1 MGYWT
6 AGLLVIG
13 ATLAAGLASIAI
25 GRAIA
30 VPVRK
35 SRHETGIAVF
45 QQVGVMFAVLLAFV
59 FNEVWSEYTTA
70 AEAINGE
77 CGALHGASILADALP
92 AHAGRPV
99 NQALLRYGRT
109 VVDAEWPMMA
119 GRRGSAE
126 ASEDFRLALD
136 NAARLQVTATA
147 DLAVRAQIVELLARA
162 HAFRETRLFQMDQG
176 MPIAMWAVL
185 LCLALSLQLLVLFA
199 GVDLRTHVVF
209 ASAFAGC
216 TAFVLVLV
224 RMLDYPFEGA
234 LALSNA
240 DFQRLLGE
248 LSALLAGH

>member
-6 AGLLVIG
+6 ASLLVIG

-25 GRAIA
+25 GRAVA
-30 VPVRK
+30 VPARK

-59 FNEVWSEYTTA
+59 FNEVWSEYDTA
-70 AEAINGE
+70 AGAINGE
-77 CGALHGASILADALP
+77 CGALHGAAILANALP

-99 NQALLRYGRT
+99 NQALLRYGQT
-109 VVDAEWPMMA
+109 VVGEEWRMMA
-119 GRRGSAE
+119 GRRRSDE

-136 NAARLQVTATA
+136 SAARLQATAPA
-147 DLAVRAQIVELLARA
+147 DLAVRSQIVELLTWA

-185 LCLALSLQLLVLFA
+185 LCLALILQLLVLFA
-199 GVDLRTHVVF
+199 GIDMRAHLIF

-234 LALSNA
+234 LALPNA
-240 DFQRLLGE
+240 DFQKLIGE
-248 LSALLAGH
+248 LAAMLAGH